1 MSLSVPGAILAGVNQ
16 YQDIPNAISR
26 KKQLSV
32 CVAAIIVGSA
42 MVVAQDV
49 NAAPKKTAKNKLQSP
64 QAPNA
69 LEAEVARLQA
79 QLEAVQRD
87 RDVVASERDLLKQ
100 SITSGAAVGETAPAA
115 TNDLSAPITAATAPA
130 EQLAQKEAAE
140 TDNLGE
146 VVVRGKVRPRLEK
159 VKDVP
164 RSSSVR
170 TGEELNR
177 QVSQDLQSILQR
189 AGNVRW
195 NYGNSR
201 TSSLS
206 IRGVGQ
212 QAQTDAQDPSVLT
225 VVDGVPY
232 AYNPLT
238 SFDHYD
244 LDQIEVSRGPQGTNG
259 GKNANMGV
267 VRLNTR
273 RPSFTPEASYSL
285 VYGNYDTYI
294 GDAAGGGSVI
304 DDVLA
309 WRGAI
314 HVNKAQGATTNEYN
328 DRETWYNKDRVAG
341 RVQLLFTPTENFN
354 ARISFD
360 AQPRG
365 EEYTNGATY
374 NFQTPNR
381 YANGAVNTL
390 TTDPQTRLNRR
401 WFKDLNTQYTYQD
414 DYLKGNQRK
423 TVNQDNQQPLITA
436 SKGGLVDLNWRVG
449 DFNINSIT
457 AVRDYEFL
465 ARNDEGTPF
474 DISKNGGGGV
484 PSFVQIS
491 QELKVS
497 SKIDKL
503 VDYTAGIYLLD
514 RDQIKDNAVGF
525 GTDAGAWF
533 ASPQQY
539 ARLDADSAGRQL
551 MSDSL
556 KELATNG
563 PYYIHNQTGAIFA
576 EAKWHIT
583 EPLSLTT
590 GFRFSNENRHQ
601 QTEKYIVN
609 NGAGANLNPGVVNG
623 INTGGFGLNTSVA
636 STDPL
641 YGTLTAAALA
651 DPAQLTAANA
661 VAQQYY
667 KQNYSNLNLAQ
678 RRQVVDAKSI
688 RAGSGIGVLWDKEPG
703 KPYKSTQPGYV
714 VSPSYKFNEDL
725 TSYVSWQYAEKAGV
739 SQTNNGVANLADP
752 EKTNSYEIGLK
763 SSFFDKTLT
772 LNTDFFYTDITNY
785 QQAVRIVDEYSTN
798 IARQTNPVADPTYL
812 STTGNAK
819 GVRALGVEI
828 DGAYDGIPYTSISFS
843 GSFNDAIYTDF
854 KNLAKPVE
862 LNWPGSPAF
871 YDATGERLPGASQ
884 FTFNIGPEVRFPLA
898 LVGVNVLGNSEFHTS
913 FNTAY
918 TSGSKSDISL
928 SSYSYIAANTTTDF
942 AIGIGRRDKL
952 FDLSF
957 IAKNLFNNQTYASQ
971 TWNSA
976 NPGQPQ
982 WFGVAIRGKI

>member
-1 MSLSVPGAILAGVNQ
+1 MSLRVPGAILASVNQ

-26 KKQLSV
+26 RKQLSV
-32 CVAAIIVGSA
+32 CMAAIIVGSA
-42 MVVAQDV
+42 IIVAQDV
-49 NAAPKKTAKNKLQSP
+49 NAAPKKTAKNKLQSTK
-64 QAPNA
+64 APSA

-100 SITSGAAVGETAPAA
+100 SITSGAAVGEAAPAA
-115 TNDLSAPITAATAPA
+115 ANDLSVPIPAETAPA

-170 TGEELNR
+170 TGEELSR
-177 QVSQDLQSILQR
+177 QVAQDLQAILQR

-314 HVNKAQGATTNEYN
+314 HVNKALGATTNEYN
-328 DRETWYNKDRVAG
+328 NRETWYNKDRVAG

-374 NFQTPNR
+374 YFPTPTK
-381 YANGAVNTL
+381 YANGAINAL
-390 TTDPQTRLNRR
+390 GTDAKTRLNRR
-401 WFKDLNTQYTYQD
+401 WFKDLNTQYTYED

-525 GTDAGAWF
+525 GADAGAWF
-533 ASPQQY
+533 ASTNQY
-539 ARLDADSAGRQL
+539 NRLDTNSAGRQL
-551 MSDSL
+551 MTDSL

-609 NGAGANLNPGVVNG
+609 NGTGANLNPGVVNG
-623 INTGGFGLNTSVA
+623 VNTGGFGSDAN
-636 STDPL
+636 
-641 YGTLTAAALA
+641 GNLTAAALA
-651 DPAQLTAANA
+651 DPNQVAIANA
-661 VAQQYY
+661 VAQKYFGVA
-667 KQNYSNLNLAQ
+667 NYNVGLNDTQKAQ
-678 RRQVVDAKSI
+678 VRDAKSI

-772 LNTDFFYTDITNY
+772 FNTDFFYTDITNY

-957 IAKNLFNNQTYASQ
+957 IAKNLFNNQTYATQ

>member
-1 MSLSVPGAILAGVNQ
+1 MSLRVPGAILAGVNQ

-26 KKQLSV
+26 RKQLSV
-32 CVAAIIVGSA
+32 CVSAIIVGSA
-42 MVVAQDV
+42 LMVAQDA
-49 NAAPKKTAKNKLQSP
+49 NAASKKAAKNNK
-64 QAPNA
+64 APNA
-69 LEAEVARLQA
+69 LEAQVARLQA

-100 SITSGAAVGETAPAA
+100 SITSSAAVGEAAPAA
-115 TNDLSAPITAATAPA
+115 ANDLSVPIPAETAPA
-130 EQLAQKEAAE
+130 EQLAKKEAAE

-314 HVNKAQGATTNEYN
+314 HVNKALGATTNEYN
-328 DRETWYNKDRVAG
+328 NRETWYNKDRVAG

-374 NFQTPNR
+374 NFPTPTK
-381 YANGAVNTL
+381 YANGAINAL
-390 TTDPQTRLNRR
+390 GTDAKTRLNRR
-401 WFKDLNTQYTYQD
+401 WFKDLNTQYTYED

-525 GTDAGAWF
+525 GADAGAWF
-533 ASPQQY
+533 ASTNQY
-539 ARLDADSAGRQL
+539 NRLDTNSAGRQL
-551 MSDSL
+551 MTDSL

-563 PYYIHNQTGAIFA
+563 PYYIHNQTGAIFG

-609 NGAGANLNPGVVNG
+609 NGTGASLNPGIVNG
-623 INTGGFGLNTSVA
+623 VNTGGFGSDAN
-636 STDPL
+636 
-641 YGTLTAAALA
+641 GNLTAAALA
-651 DPAQLTAANA
+651 DPNQVAIANA
-661 VAQQYY
+661 VAQKYFGVA
-667 KQNYSNLNLAQ
+667 NYNSGLNNTQKAQ
-678 RRQVVDAKSI
+678 VRDAKSI

-772 LNTDFFYTDITNY
+772 FNTDFFYTDITNY

-798 IARQTNPVADPTYL
+798 IARQTNPAADPTYL

-871 YDATGERLPGASQ
+871 FDATGERLPGASQ

-957 IAKNLFNNQTYASQ
+957 IAKNLFNNQTYATQ